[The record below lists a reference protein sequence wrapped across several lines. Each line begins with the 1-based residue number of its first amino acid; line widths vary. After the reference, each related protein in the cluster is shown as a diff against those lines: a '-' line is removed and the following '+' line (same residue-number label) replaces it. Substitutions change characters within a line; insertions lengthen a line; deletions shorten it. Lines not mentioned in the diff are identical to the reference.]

1 MGSFAASLKS
11 LRENA
16 LLGGLSPLSPQEK
29 YAEAKAHYETVLAAA
44 RSGDESAQS
53 NYSAAFNSFL
63 TASRAV
69 FASSGQYQADFAYAQ
84 ASTAEAERWAGAQVD
99 VGKAQLDALKLS
111 VSGLIT
117 LDKSVLSVRDAIL
130 QVHQLMGTTA
140 PLTPG
145 AMAAPQINMPTP
157 VMYASYG
164 TDSSVA
170 LVSEIKRLN
179 GLVEKLT
186 AEQNAQ
192 TGDIIKANAIAARES
207 ADAIAKANTTAVKS
221 VANNEQRV
229 PFE

>member
-1 MGSFAASLKS
+1 
-11 LRENA
+11 
-16 LLGGLSPLSPQEK
+16 
-29 YAEAKAHYETVLAAA
+29 
-44 RSGDESAQS
+44 
-53 NYSAAFNSFL
+53 
-63 TASRAV
+63 V

-130 QVHQLMGTTA
+130 QMHQVMGTA
-140 PLTPG
+140 AVPGPG
-145 AMAAPQINMPTP
+145 ALPAPQINMPTP